1 MSPKAKADQNMAK
14 ALEAIAESE
23 ANWTAE
29 VAKGL
34 AKQGLKMSETV
45 GFQSGQLPGLFH
57 RGLVPPPQL
66 FPGARNT
73 GRASSP
79 VSVVSFV

>member
-1 MSPKAKADQNMAK
+1 MSPKVKADQNMTK

-34 AKQGLKMSETV
+34 AKQGLEMSETV
-45 GFQSGQLPGLFH
+45 GFQSGQLPGLFSQ
-57 RGLVPPPQL
+57 GLVPPPQL
-66 FPGARNT
+66 FPGSRSI

-79 VSVVSFV
+79 VSVVSFI